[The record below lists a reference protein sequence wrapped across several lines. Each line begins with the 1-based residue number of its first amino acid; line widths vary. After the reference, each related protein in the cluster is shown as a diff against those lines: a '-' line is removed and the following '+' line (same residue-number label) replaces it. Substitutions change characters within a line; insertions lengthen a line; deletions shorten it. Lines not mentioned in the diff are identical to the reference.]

1 MNNIFDVAIIGGG
14 PAGMMAGISAKN
26 SENKVC
32 ILEKNSSLGRKL
44 LLTGKGRCNFTT
56 SKEIPEIVEAF
67 GNQGK
72 FLYGALTKFSNK
84 DLINFFENRKVKT
97 KIERG
102 SRVFPESNKSITI
115 LKCLEN
121 ELKKKK
127 VNLYF
132 NFNVEIIAKKSN
144 YFYISSKSQTIKANK
159 IIIATGGKSYPET
172 GSTGDGYKFA
182 RILGHKIIKAKP
194 ALVGLVVKNKSINSL
209 AGLSLK
215 NISIYFSTDSKP
227 FIKEFGE
234 MLFTHKGISGPC
246 VLRTSKDVYE
256 NLKNQK
262 KVFAKIDLKPS
273 LDQKQL
279 KQRIHR
285 EISKSPKKEYQSLL
299 KTLLPRLLINY
310 AIYKTSINKHK
321 KTSQLNKSEIQKLI
335 EFLKDLRF
343 KIHAVEPLEK
353 AIVTNGGI
361 DINEIDS
368 KNMQSKKV
376 KNLFFA
382 GEIISLVGPT
392 GGYNLQKAF
401 STGWIAGKSGSS
413 CTFGNTRSSSFRFR
427 YN

>member
-26 SENKVC
+26 NRNKVC

-56 SKEIPEIVEAF
+56 SKEVSGIIGAF
-67 GNQGK
+67 GRQGR

-84 DLINFFENRKVKT
+84 DLISFFEKRNVKT

-115 LKCLEN
+115 LRCLED
-121 ELKKKK
+121 ELREKE
-127 VNLYF
+127 VNLFF
-132 NFNVEIIAKKSN
+132 NFNVKTIVQKAN
-144 YFYISSKSQTIKANK
+144 YFYISTRLRTIKTNK

-182 RILGHKIIKAKP
+182 EILGHKIIEVKP
-194 ALVGLVVKNKSINSL
+194 ALVGLVVENKSINSL

-215 NISIYFSTDSKP
+215 NINIHFLINGKP

-234 MLFTHKGISGPC
+234 MLFTHIGISGPC
-246 VLRTSKDVYE
+246 VLKASKDVYE
-256 NLKNQK
+256 NLRKQK
-262 KVFAKIDLKPS
+262 EVSAKIDLKPR
-273 LDQKQL
+273 LDQKKL

-310 AIYKTSINKHK
+310 AIYKTNIDKHK
-321 KTSQLNKSEIQKLI
+321 QASQLNRTEIKKLI
-335 EFLKDLRF
+335 EFLKDFRF
-343 KIHAVEPLEK
+343 KIHAVEPLKK
-353 AIVTNGGI
+353 AIITNGGI
-361 DINEIDS
+361 DIDEIDS
-368 KNMQSKKV
+368 RNMESKKV
-376 KNLFFA
+376 RNLFFA

-401 STGWIAGKSGSS
+401 STGWLAGKSASKKY
-413 CTFGNTRSSSFRFR
+413 
-427 YN
+427 YNN

>member
-1 MNNIFDVAIIGGG
+1 
-14 PAGMMAGISAKN
+14 
-26 SENKVC
+26 
-32 ILEKNSSLGRKL
+32 L
-44 LLTGKGRCNFTT
+44 
-56 SKEIPEIVEAF
+56 
-67 GNQGK
+67 
-72 FLYGALTKFSNK
+72 
-84 DLINFFENRKVKT
+84 

-102 SRVFPESNKSITI
+102 SRVFPESNKSTSI

-127 VNLYF
+127 VSLYF
-132 NFNVEIIAKKSN
+132 NFNVKTIVKKPG
-144 YFYISSKSQTIKANK
+144 YFCLSSESQTVKADK

-182 RILGHKIIKAKP
+182 KILGHKVIKAKP
-194 ALVGLVVKNKSINSL
+194 ALVGLVVKDESINSL

-215 NISIYFSTDSKP
+215 NIRIYFLIDNRP

-246 VLRTSKDVYE
+246 VLKASKNVCE
-256 NLKNQK
+256 NLENQK
-262 KVFAKIDLKPS
+262 KVFAKIDFKPS
-273 LDQKQL
+273 LDRKKL
-279 KQRIHR
+279 KKRIHR

-310 AIYKTSINKHK
+310 VINKTNIDKHK
-321 KTSQLNKSEIQKLI
+321 KNCQLDKSEIQRLI
-335 EFLKDLRF
+335 DFLKDFRF
-343 KIHAVEPLEK
+343 KIDAVEPLK
-353 AIVTNGGI
+353 RAIVTNGGV

-382 GEIISLVGPT
+382 GEIISLPGPT

-401 STGWIAGKSGSS
+401 STGWIAGKSASEK
-413 CTFGNTRSSSFRFR
+413 C
-427 YN
+427 YNN